1 MQNGTLNVMLNLFPI
16 QFLALFA
23 YFLLRVLAGTVLLYL
38 GLLHA
43 RSFPTLKDGL
53 SLSWWPYGRVSAGIL
68 IATELATGIMLLL
81 GFATQL
87 AALVLILMSLKLFI
101 LRGWLTH
108 ETIPPRPFYLLLL
121 GIALCLFITG
131 AGAFAFDLPV

>member
-1 MQNGTLNVMLNLFPI
+1 MLNIFPI

-23 YFLLRVLAGTVLLYL
+23 YFLLRVLTGTVLLYL

-43 RSFPTLKDGL
+43 RSLPTLQDGL
-53 SLSWWPYGRVSAGIL
+53 TLSWWPYGRLS
-68 IATELATGIMLLL
+68 
-81 GFATQL
+81 
-87 AALVLILMSLKLFI
+87 ALVLILTELVTATMLLVGYAAQLAALILILMSVKIFL
-101 LRGWLTH
+101 LRGLLTH
-108 ETIPPRPFYLLLL
+108 DTIPSRPFYVLLL